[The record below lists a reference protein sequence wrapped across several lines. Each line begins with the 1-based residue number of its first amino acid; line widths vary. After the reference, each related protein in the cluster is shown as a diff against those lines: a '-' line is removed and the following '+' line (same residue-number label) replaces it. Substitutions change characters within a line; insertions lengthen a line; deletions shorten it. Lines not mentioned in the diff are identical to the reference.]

1 MTPTCADIIAAIA
14 GHAPLHLQESWDN
27 SGLQVGDA
35 AQPCTGVLLAL
46 DPTEAV
52 VAEAIERGC
61 NLVVTHHPLL
71 FRGLKRI
78 AGESAVER
86 AVIAAIRAGVVIY
99 SSHTALDSAV
109 GGVSAEMARRIGARV
124 TAPLMPS
131 APDAPTGL
139 GVVAELPEPVDSVA
153 FIELVHKAFGP
164 MPVRCS
170 SPVAGTFGR
179 IAMCGGAGG
188 EFIPAAIAAGAA
200 AYVTADVRYHDFV
213 DHGADI
219 LILDIGHFESE
230 SCAKDIFYRTI
241 TEKFANFAV
250 YYSKLE
256 TNPINYL

>member
-1 MTPTCADIIAAIA
+1 MTLTCADIIAAVSSR
-14 GHAPLHLQESWDN
+14 APLDLQDSWDN
-27 SGLQVGDA
+27 SGLQVGDP
-35 AQPCTGVLLAL
+35 AQACTGVLLAL

-52 VAEAIERGC
+52 VAEAIGRGC
-61 NLVVTHHPLL
+61 NLVITHHPLL

-109 GGVSAEMARRIGARV
+109 GGVSAEMARRLGARV
-124 TAPLMPS
+124 TAPLQPS
-131 APDAPTGL
+131 APGAQTGL
-139 GVVAELPEPVDSVA
+139 GVIAELTEALDA
-153 FIELVHKAFGP
+153 AGFIELVHKAFGP
-164 MPVRCS
+164 TPVRCS
-170 SPVAGTFGR
+170 APKAGKFTH
-179 IAMCGGAGG
+179 IALCGGSGG

-219 LILDIGHFESE
+219 FILDIGHFESE
-230 SCAKDIFYRTI
+230 SCAKDIFYRAI

-250 YYSKLE
+250 YYSQLE